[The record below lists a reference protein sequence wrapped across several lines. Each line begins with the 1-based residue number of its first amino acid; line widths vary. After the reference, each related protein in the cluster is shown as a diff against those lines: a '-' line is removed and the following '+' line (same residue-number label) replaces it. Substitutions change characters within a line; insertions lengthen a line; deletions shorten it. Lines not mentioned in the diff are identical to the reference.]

1 VGLQYQEF
9 APSAPLQPFVEC
21 LWSVKT
27 GESVPAYVV
36 PPDGCVDIVYS
47 ERGGL
52 VAVGTMTTQ
61 QTLTLPAGEEVVG
74 IRFHPGL
81 GRNFLR
87 VPPGKLTDLLV
98 PLEDVWGR
106 AGRELTRKLEDAASI
121 TERVALLAGMA
132 RATQTQVTALHQAI
146 GAMVVAAQGEADLE
160 SVASQ
165 ANLSPRQFRRRCQ
178 EESGLTPKHL
188 CRVLRFRR
196 ALRLLDNGTSWS
208 AADLAAECGYY
219 DQAHFI
225 HDFREFQGCTPGEY
239 AAVRRTRLQP

>member
-1 VGLQYQEF
+1 MAFEYQEF

-27 GESVPAYVV
+27 EAVVPAYVV

-47 ERGGL
+47 EHGGL
-52 VAVGTMTTQ
+52 AAVGAMTTQ
-61 QTLTLPAGEEVVG
+61 QTMTLPAGEEVVG
-74 IRFHPGL
+74 IRFRPGL
-81 GRNFLR
+81 GRAFLR
-87 VPPGKLTDLLV
+87 VPPGQITDLLV

-106 AGRELTRKLEDAASI
+106 AGRELHRQLEDAPSLI
-121 TERVALLAGMA
+121 ERVALLAGAA
-132 RATQTQVTALHQAI
+132 RATQTQVNALHQAI
-146 GAMVVAAQGEADLE
+146 SAMVAAEGEADLDN
-160 SVASQ
+160 VAGQ
-165 ANLSPRQFRRRCQ
+165 ANLSPRQFRRRVH

-196 ALRLLDNGTSWS
+196 ALRLLDGGKVWS

-225 HDFREFQGCTPGEY
+225 KDFREFQGCTPGEY
-239 AAVRRTRLQP
+239 TAARKPTR